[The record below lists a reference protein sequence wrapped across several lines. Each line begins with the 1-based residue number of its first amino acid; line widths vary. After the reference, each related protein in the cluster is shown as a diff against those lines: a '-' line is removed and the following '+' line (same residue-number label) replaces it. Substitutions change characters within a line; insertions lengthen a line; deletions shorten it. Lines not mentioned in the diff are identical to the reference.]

1 MNVRRTLALVFGV
14 SIMVAQAATAQYHGG
29 GGGGHRHNE
38 GVPSGPTPETK
49 NNDLKGFERA
59 VLLQATPEQIAQ
71 FQRLTS
77 STQTARKR
85 AQQLL
90 QLSANGNKLN
100 WINSTYPLTNGLE
113 EAQGDN
119 EKFLGSFSKE
129 QEDGLKKLIK
139 KMRKADTDITSQ
151 SKALSQNLDGG
162 SDEQIVSQL
171 QKIEKTLGDL
181 QSQQLAIGSEMGI
194 QLPGQSRS
202 Q

>member
-1 MNVRRTLALVFGV
+1 MNVKRTQALVFGLLLL
-14 SIMVAQAATAQYHGG
+14 VAQSAMAQFHSGA
-29 GGGGHRHNE
+29 GGGHRHSE

-59 VLLQATPEQIAQ
+59 VMLQATPEQIAQ

-77 STQTARKR
+77 STQSARKH
-85 AQQLL
+85 AQRLL

-100 WINSTYPLTNGLE
+100 WINSTYPLTNGLTE
-113 EAQGDN
+113 TQADN

-129 QEDGLKKLIK
+129 QEDGLKKLTK
-139 KMRKADTDITSQ
+139 KMRKADADITSQ
-151 SKALSQNLDGG
+151 SKALSQNLDEG
-162 SDEQIVSQL
+162 SDEQIVSLL
-171 QKIEKTLGDL
+171 QKLEKTLGEL
-181 QSQQLAIGSEMGI
+181 QSQQIAIGSEMGI